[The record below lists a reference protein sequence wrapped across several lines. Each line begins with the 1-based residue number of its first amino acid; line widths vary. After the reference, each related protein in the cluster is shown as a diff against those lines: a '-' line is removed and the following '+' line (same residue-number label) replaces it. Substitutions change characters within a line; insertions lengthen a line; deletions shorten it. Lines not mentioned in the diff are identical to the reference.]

1 MSQGEPFEGSQLAL
15 TEGDNVNLTLHDSNF
30 ELGGM
35 KGESVT
41 QIGLT
46 VENTASAPPT
56 IQSFRTVGTSGT
68 PTTEFATAA
77 EGKAEIYTGI
87 FTIAQSESSVK
98 HYEAATPSDITLEY
112 SAHGLDSWHPLE
124 INADP
129 SHDFMPG
136 WGKYYYASL
145 SGINIPSENGW
156 YDLRLTVKGDKDAF
170 TTQTVSPAVRID
182 EYSGIDTVE
191 TDARLL
197 HTEYHDLNG
206 RTVEPTA
213 KGVLIRTDY
222 YSDGN
227 RSVRK
232 VIQF

>member
-1 MSQGEPFEGSQLAL
+1 
-15 TEGDNVNLTLHDSNF
+15 
-30 ELGGM
+30 
-35 KGESVT
+35 
-41 QIGLT
+41 
-46 VENTASAPPT
+46 
-56 IQSFRTVGTSGT
+56 
-68 PTTEFATAA
+68 
-77 EGKAEIYTGI
+77 
-87 FTIAQSESSVK
+87 
-98 HYEAATPSDITLEY
+98 
-112 SAHGLDSWHPLE
+112 
-124 INADP
+124 
-129 SHDFMPG
+129 MPG

-170 TTQTVSPAVRID
+170 TTQTVSPAVRIE

-206 RTVEPTA
+206 RTVDHSAT
-213 KGVLIRTDY
+213 GVLIRTDY